1 MNRISQRL
9 TDLGIVLPTPSVPPA
24 AYSAFHRHAGL
35 VTISGQPPYE
45 NGLPKFYGK
54 VGADR
59 TLEEGYA
66 AARTSMLNV
75 LAHLEIACD
84 RDLSR
89 VIGCVRLLVMVSAHP
104 DFHDVHQV
112 ANGASE
118 LIIEIFEHLPAP
130 PRSSFGCAVL
140 PMNITTEVEA
150 SFLIRVAP

>member
-9 TDLGIVLPTPSVPPA
+9 NTLGIVLPKPSVPPA
-24 AYSAFHRHAGL
+24 VYSPFHQHNGL
-35 VTISGQPPYE
+35 INVSGQPPYE
-45 NGLPKFYGK
+45 NGIPKYYGK
-54 VGADR
+54 VGADL

-66 AARTSMLNV
+66 SARTSMLNV

-84 RDLSR
+84 GDLSR

-104 DFHDVHQV
+104 DFFDVHKV

-118 LIIEIFEHLPAP
+118 LLIEVFEHLSAP

-150 SFLIRVAP
+150 SFLIEIAP

>member
-9 TDLGIVLPTPSVPPA
+9 KTFGIVLPTPSVPPA
-24 AYSAFHRHAGL
+24 VYSPFHNHKGL
-35 VTISGQPPYE
+35 ITIAGQPPYE
-45 NGLPKFYGK
+45 NGVPKYFGK
-54 VGADR
+54 LGTDR
-59 TLEEGYA
+59 SLEEGYDS
-66 AARTSMLNV
+66 ARTSMLNV

-84 RDLSR
+84 GDLSR

-104 DFHDVHQV
+104 DFYDVHKV

-118 LIIEIFEHLPAP
+118 LIVEVFEHLPAP

-150 SFLIRVAP
+150 SFLIETAP

>member
-9 TDLGIVLPTPSVPPA
+9 KTLGIFLPTPSVPPA
-24 AYSAFHRHAGL
+24 VYSPFHHHNGL
-35 VTISGQPPYE
+35 IHVSGQPPYE
-45 NGLPKFYGK
+45 NGVPKFFGK
-54 VGADR
+54 LGTDR

-66 AARTSMLNV
+66 SARTSMLNV

-84 RDLSR
+84 GDLSR
-89 VIGCVRLLVMVSAHP
+89 VTGCVRLLVMVSAHP
-104 DFHDVHQV
+104 DFHEVHKV

-118 LIIEIFEHLPAP
+118 LLIEVFEHLPAP

-150 SFLIRVAP
+150 SFLIEVPE